1 MAMDLRTTA
10 AAGTVRV
17 AVPFKPL
24 SEAVIVVLPAA
35 TAVESPAEL
44 MVAVAVLLLV
54 QAALEVTF
62 AVEPSL

>member
-1 MAMDLRTTA
+1 
-10 AAGTVRV
+10 
-17 AVPFKPL
+17 
-24 SEAVIVVLPAA
+24 VIVVLPAA